1 MLCLILN
8 EETIVIKILIF
19 QDNRQDKIGI
29 KKINHLIMI
38 LRQEILKLQRIN
50 LKTIELII
58 IHFYKI
64 SNNQW
69 RTKRC
74 IVGIICL
81 GGIVSWLAIKI
92 LPF

>member
-8 EETIVIKILIF
+8 EEPIVIKILIF

-29 KKINHLIMI
+29 KKINHLIMV

-64 SNNQW
+64 SNNQ
-69 RTKRC
+69 
-74 IVGIICL
+74 
-81 GGIVSWLAIKI
+81 
-92 LPF
+92 

>member
-8 EETIVIKILIF
+8 EQTIVIKIWIF

-38 LRQEILKLQRIN
+38 LLQEILKLQRIN

-64 SNNQW
+64 SNNQ
-69 RTKRC
+69 
-74 IVGIICL
+74 
-81 GGIVSWLAIKI
+81 
-92 LPF
+92 

>member
-29 KKINHLIMI
+29 KKIIHLIMI

-58 IHFYKI
+58 VHFYII
-64 SNNQW
+64 SNNQL
-69 RTKRC
+69 C
-74 IVGIICL
+74 M
-81 GGIVSWLAIKI
+81 KI
-92 LPF
+92 

>member
-50 LKTIELII
+50 LKTIELIV
-58 IHFYKI
+58 IHFYII
-64 SNNQW
+64 SNNQL
-69 RTKRC
+69 C
-74 IVGIICL
+74 M
-81 GGIVSWLAIKI
+81 KI
-92 LPF
+92 

>member
-8 EETIVIKILIF
+8 EETIAIKILIF

-38 LRQEILKLQRIN
+38 LRQATLKLQRIN

-58 IHFYKI
+58 IHFYK
-64 SNNQW
+64 
-69 RTKRC
+69 
-74 IVGIICL
+74 
-81 GGIVSWLAIKI
+81 
-92 LPF
+92 

>member
-8 EETIVIKILIF
+8 EEPIVIKILIF

-58 IHFYKI
+58 IHFYII
-64 SNNQW
+64 SNNQLCM
-69 RTKRC
+69 KR
-74 IVGIICL
+74 
-81 GGIVSWLAIKI
+81 
-92 LPF
+92 

>member
-58 IHFYKI
+58 IHFYII
-64 SNNQW
+64 SNNQL
-69 RTKRC
+69 C
-74 IVGIICL
+74 M
-81 GGIVSWLAIKI
+81 KI
-92 LPF
+92 

>member
-29 KKINHLIMI
+29 KKKINHLIMI

-64 SNNQW
+64 SNNQ
-69 RTKRC
+69 
-74 IVGIICL
+74 
-81 GGIVSWLAIKI
+81 
-92 LPF
+92 

>member
-64 SNNQW
+64 SNNQ
-69 RTKRC
+69 
-74 IVGIICL
+74 
-81 GGIVSWLAIKI
+81 
-92 LPF
+92 

>member
-8 EETIVIKILIF
+8 EETIAIKILIF

-29 KKINHLIMI
+29 KKIIHLIMI

-58 IHFYKI
+58 IHFYIISSNQLCMKI
-64 SNNQW
+64 
-69 RTKRC
+69 
-74 IVGIICL
+74 
-81 GGIVSWLAIKI
+81 
-92 LPF
+92 

>member
-8 EETIVIKILIF
+8 EETIVYKILIF

-29 KKINHLIMI
+29 KKNNHLIMI

-64 SNNQW
+64 SNNQ
-69 RTKRC
+69 
-74 IVGIICL
+74 
-81 GGIVSWLAIKI
+81 
-92 LPF
+92 

>member
-8 EETIVIKILIF
+8 EETIVIKIWIF

-29 KKINHLIMI
+29 KKKIIHLIMI
-38 LRQEILKLQRIN
+38 LLQEILKLQRIN

-64 SNNQW
+64 SNNQ
-69 RTKRC
+69 
-74 IVGIICL
+74 
-81 GGIVSWLAIKI
+81 
-92 LPF
+92 

>member
-38 LRQEILKLQRIN
+38 LLQEILKLQRIN

-64 SNNQW
+64 SNNQ
-69 RTKRC
+69 
-74 IVGIICL
+74 
-81 GGIVSWLAIKI
+81 
-92 LPF
+92 

>member
-19 QDNRQDKIGI
+19 QDNRQGKIGI

-50 LKTIELII
+50 FKTIELII

-64 SNNQW
+64 SNNQ
-69 RTKRC
+69 
-74 IVGIICL
+74 
-81 GGIVSWLAIKI
+81 
-92 LPF
+92 